1 VPCSPV
7 SPALI
12 LSPELTPGR
21 LVRRAWLTVA
31 RSRLTSS
38 VRLHP
43 LLPQIARGER
53 EAVADCL
60 ARYGGLV
67 AGLARRL
74 LPAGEVEDAVQEVF
88 MAVWKAAGRFDPAR
102 GSEAAFVAVLARRR
116 LIDRLRRL
124 GARPQPASLPA
135 EEALPTAALP
145 PSPELR
151 EQVERAKRA
160 LDELEPSDRRRVL
173 ELILLHGHTQR
184 EVADALGLPLGTVKT
199 HARRGLAQLRAQL
212 GGAA

>member
-1 VPCSPV
+1 MCCPFLLRCPGV
-7 SPALI
+7 SSVCRVAW
-12 LSPELTPGR
+12 GR
-21 LVRRAWLTVA
+21 LTVA

-38 VRLHP
+38 VQLQP
-43 LLPQIARGER
+43 LLPQIASGER
-53 EAVADCL
+53 EAVAECI

-74 LPAGEVEDAVQEVF
+74 LPAADVEDAVQEVF
-88 MAVWKAAGRFDPAR
+88 MTLWKAAGRFDPAR

-160 LDELEPSDRRRVL
+160 LGELEPSDRRRVL

-199 HARRGLAQLRAQL
+199 HARRGLAQLREQL
-212 GGAA
+212 GEAA